1 MLYIN
6 KNEVNPLVLNI
17 NTNSNTSFSTYDLV
31 FTHIMSKNTK
41 TYTIDTSNP
50 LQYTSNIRYCT
61 ITLDLITD
69 DLIYEGQYNLNIYGN
84 GDQLVYVTI
93 VNVNGVQESKPFTE
107 YLSNNEENANY
118 IYIQD

>member
-6 KNEVNPLVLNI
+6 KNEVNELVLNI

-41 TYTIDTSNP
+41 TYTINTSNP
-50 LQYTSNIRYCT
+50 LQYTSNVRYCT
-61 ITLDLITD
+61 ITLDLSTD

-93 VNVNGVQESKPFTE
+93 ANVDGVQESKPFTE
-107 YLSNNEENANY
+107 YVSNNEENANY

>member
-6 KNEVNPLVLNI
+6 KNEVNELVLNI
-17 NTNSNTSFSTYDLV
+17 NNNSMTTYSTYDLV

-41 TYTIDTSNP
+41 TYTISTSNP

-61 ITLDLITD
+61 ITLDLSTD

-93 VNVNGVQESKPFTE
+93 VNVDGIQESKPFTE
-107 YLSNNEENANY
+107 YVSNNEDNTNY